1 MYFILN
7 LYNSLFIRKIIN
19 QIILRRSIDKIVTNQ
34 LASLFYKP
42 LTTHSVMKLVKLKA
56 RDFMLENL
64 KVKILIKYNIKS
76 LKIFRD

>member
-56 RDFMLENL
+56 RD
-64 KVKILIKYNIKS
+64 S
-76 LKIFRD
+76 C